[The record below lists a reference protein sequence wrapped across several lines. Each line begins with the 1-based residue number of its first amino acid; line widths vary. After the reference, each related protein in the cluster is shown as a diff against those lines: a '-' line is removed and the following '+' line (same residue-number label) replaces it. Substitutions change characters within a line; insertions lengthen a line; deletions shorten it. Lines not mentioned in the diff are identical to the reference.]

1 MRSSLK
7 ISNRIDMS
15 GKKVVFNTK
24 ETANKAP
31 VKRVVNR
38 KFNMNK
44 MAKNALGSI
53 PSCVF
58 VNGSL
63 DQRMGME
70 FLKMGQGSIPT
81 VTGSLIK
88 TELNKS
94 GEKTMG
100 IKDINYVLYHD
111 TTGVRTVAKASS
123 KSGNNVSSDIKN
135 AESNGWAQTEI
146 GWMYNENGKPVTGWK
161 QIDGKWYYF
170 ETNGVMQTGWHTID
184 GKIYY
189 FHSKDDMAESEWIQD
204 KTNKN
209 WYYIKSNGE
218 IAKSEWRQ
226 DSVGKWYYVRS
237 NGQMVKSEWRQDSA
251 GKWYYLGSNGEMV
264 TSQMVR
270 GADGKNY
277 YLGEDGAMVV
287 NKDITWEGTTYH
299 VDGNGVCSL
308 SSGQDVDE
316 KIEKFMEGTAEIG
329 NWYTKNITTYLNG
342 EIVKGDRTRSTKE
355 CELINNIE
363 VGDDCS
369 AFVSA
374 CLCKYGIL
382 TNTWYGSFA
391 YNKNSASREEEL
403 INALEKAGFV
413 WHTKDNNYIPKRG
426 DILVQHEHYGKE
438 DVKHVEIVDSYD
450 GKGAQ
455 VWSWGKV
462 YKSLPTLRTKT
473 DLYGRTSGY
482 WRIEK

>member
-100 IKDINYVLYHD
+100 IKDINHVLYHD

-123 KSGNNVSSDIKN
+123 KSGNNVSSDIKK
-135 AESNGWAQTEI
+135 AERNGWVKTEM
-146 GWMYNENGKPVTGWK
+146 GWMYNESGKPVTGWK

-170 ETNGVMQTGWHTID
+170 EANGVMQTGWKQIGD
-184 GKIYY
+184 KWYY
-189 FHSKDDMAESEWIQD
+189 FHTDGAMRTDWKQI
-204 KTNKN
+204 
-209 WYYIKSNGE
+209 G
-218 IAKSEWRQ
+218 
-226 DSVGKWYYVRS
+226 GKWYYFHTDGAMRT
-237 NGQMVKSEWRQDSA
+237 GWKQIGDKWHYLHEDGHMAKSEKIQGEDGRVYVIDENGVFKYEYSGIDINQFIDLAKKEKGTYEIGKNNVKYNTWFYGEEVEDCYKNGKFVSYAWCSVFILWVGNEA
-251 GKWYYLGSNGEMV
+251 GLLDGNNMPTFSEARKGYMEGQKELSKWYEKKGRLHKLSDNRQEEYKPRSGDIGFFKHSHVSIVVAYDQSKKYVYTIEGNADEDVRFQRRSILEFRGFGSNGGTDYGQIPED
-264 TSQMVR
+264 SELNP
-270 GADGKNY
+270 GISGK
-277 YLGEDGAMVV
+277 
-287 NKDITWEGTTYH
+287 
-299 VDGNGVCSL
+299 
-308 SSGQDVDE
+308 
-316 KIEKFMEGTAEIG
+316 
-329 NWYTKNITTYLNG
+329 
-342 EIVKGDRTRSTKE
+342 TR
-355 CELINNIE
+355 
-363 VGDDCS
+363 
-369 AFVSA
+369 
-374 CLCKYGIL
+374 
-382 TNTWYGSFA
+382 
-391 YNKNSASREEEL
+391 
-403 INALEKAGFV
+403 
-413 WHTKDNNYIPKRG
+413 
-426 DILVQHEHYGKE
+426 
-438 DVKHVEIVDSYD
+438 
-450 GKGAQ
+450 
-455 VWSWGKV
+455 
-462 YKSLPTLRTKT
+462 
-473 DLYGRTSGY
+473 
-482 WRIEK
+482 

>member
-100 IKDINYVLYHD
+100 IKDINHVLYHD

-135 AESNGWAQTEI
+135 AESNGWAQTEM
-146 GWMYNENGKPVTGWK
+146 GWMYNESGKPVTGWK

-170 ETNGVMQTGWHTID
+170 EANGVMQTGW
-184 GKIYY
+184 KQV
-189 FHSKDDMAESEWIQD
+189 S
-204 KTNKN
+204 
-209 WYYIKSNGE
+209 
-218 IAKSEWRQ
+218 
-226 DSVGKWYYVRS
+226 
-237 NGQMVKSEWRQDSA
+237 
-251 GKWYYLGSNGEMV
+251 GKWYYLH
-264 TSQMVR
+264 TD
-270 GADGKNY
+270 GAMRTDWKQIGGKWYYFHTDGAMRTDWKQIGGKWYYFHTDGAMRTGWKYIGGKWY
-277 YLGEDGAMVV
+277 YLYEDGHMAKSEKIQGEDG
-287 NKDITWEGTTYH
+287 KIYDIDE
-299 VDGNGVCSL
+299 NGVYTAGNIDKLIDVAMSQRYEITGFKENKKIYINENGEYVESDEGDNDTIYGKWYGMNKEPWCGMFVSWCAAQ
-308 SSGQDVDE
+308 SGMLNSNKSGTLDE
-316 KIEKFMEGTAEIG
+316 GKIPKFSYCLTG
-329 NWYTKNITTYLNG
+329 KNIY
-342 EIVKGDRTRSTKE
+342 KKADRYYP
-355 CELINNIE
+355 
-363 VGDDCS
+363 
-369 AFVSA
+369 VS
-374 CLCKYGIL
+374 
-382 TNTWYGSFA
+382 S
-391 YNKNSASREEEL
+391 
-403 INALEKAGFV
+403 
-413 WHTKDNNYIPKRG
+413 NYEPKRG
-426 DILVQHEHYGKE
+426 DLFFHLKKIIVDGKE
-438 DVKHVEIVDSYD
+438 KWVGHTGIIIAYDKGTDIIYSIEGNTDDSVLIRKTNRLNNGGSSYFD
-450 GKGAQ
+450 GFGSNGGSSFGDIPEGAL
-455 VWSWGKV
+455 SRG
-462 YKSLPTLRTKT
+462 
-473 DLYGRTSGY
+473 GRTD
-482 WRIEK
+482 